1 MTKEITAQD
10 VAQVAIDL
18 KMDITIGQVNQV
30 LEMYDD
36 EADNDETATWDLI
49 VENCLYNLQSWIFI
63 SIFVKEIG
71 LLAHS
76 VRATDS

>member
-1 MTKEITAQD
+1 MTKEIKAQD

-36 EADNDETATWDLI
+36 EADNDPTATWNLI
-49 VENCLYNLQSWIFI
+49 VENCLYNLQ
-63 SIFVKEIG
+63 
-71 LLAHS
+71 
-76 VRATDS
+76 D